1 MTDQEK
7 SNRIVWWGTGVVLAA
22 VVIRIH
28 NAFHYPLHFGFDAPA
43 NWDYIQHLL
52 SSWRLPRPDEGWS
65 TAHPPF
71 FYYVSALLGR
81 VIAGDKQTI
90 TIAVRVFS
98 SLVGLAAAVCAVVW
112 VRRVDSSRAVRALI
126 AAAVILFLPAHIYMS
141 AMLGEEILSS
151 ALISMVVLGVA
162 WDLDAEEGSGLSLVG
177 VAGLGLLAGLG
188 FLTKLTGVLVIAAA
202 CFAWAVAGWKRGTIR
217 DAVARILLF
226 GSIATVIGGW
236 PYALNFVQYG
246 YFYPQN
252 LSVHEIMFTMP
263 PGERFATDY
272 LQFPLATFTDPQV
285 LSPDLLHS
293 VWGTTYT
300 TLWYDGHRVMLP
312 RSAPTVENMGTLLLL
327 LGLLPTVAF
336 AVGLVRGA
344 KRALASPGGAD
355 TVFVAL
361 VGLTVAGYV
370 LFTWN
375 NPWYATVKASYLL
388 GAAVPF
394 AVYSSEVLA
403 DWLAA
408 RSALRRAVVGV
419 VLGALLLG
427 SASVFTVGL
436 VFTKREGPGFEW
448 PRVDPSRHYERVQ
461 EARSATSGK
470 GAVGPKAPG
479 VGVTV
484 ESGP

>member
-1 MTDQEK
+1 LPAVTDQQK
-7 SNRIVWWGTGVVLAA
+7 STRIGWWGVGIVLTATA
-22 VVIRIH
+22 IRIH
-28 NAFHYPLHFGFDAPA
+28 NAFAYPLHFGFDAPA

-52 SSWRLPRPDEGWS
+52 SSWRLPRPNEGWS

-98 SLVGLAAAVCAVVW
+98 SLVGLAAAGCAVVW
-112 VRRVDSSRAVRALI
+112 VRRVDPGRALRAVI
-126 AAAVILFLPAHIYMS
+126 AAALILFLPAHLYMS

-151 ALISMVVLGVA
+151 ALISIVVLGVA
-162 WDLDAEEGSGLSLVG
+162 LDLASEEGWGLSVPL
-177 VAGLGLLAGLG
+177 VAGLGVVAGFG
-188 FLTKLTGVLVIAAA
+188 FLTKLTGVLVMVAA
-202 CFAWAVAGWKRGTIR
+202 CLAWAIAGWKRGAIR
-217 DAVARILLF
+217 DAAVRILLF
-226 GSIATVIGGW
+226 GSVATVIGGW
-236 PYALNFVQYG
+236 PYVLNFVQYG

-272 LQFPLATFTDPQV
+272 LRFPLATFTDPQV

-312 RSAPTVENMGTLLLL
+312 RSAPPVENTGTLLLL
-327 LGLLPTVAF
+327 LGLLPTMAF
-336 AVGLVRGA
+336 AIGFTRGV
-344 KRALASPGGAD
+344 KRALRDPGGAD

-361 VGLTVAGYV
+361 VVLTIAGYV
-370 LFTWN
+370 MFTWN

-394 AVYSSEVLA
+394 GVYSSEVLA
-403 DWLAA
+403 DWLTAGN
-408 RSALRRAVVGV
+408 ALRRGVVGV
-419 VLGALLLG
+419 LLGALLLG

-461 EARSATSGK
+461 KTSSA
-470 GAVGPKAPG
+470 GAALELEP
-479 VGVTV
+479 
-484 ESGP
+484 